1 MGLFACIANGN
12 TKNIH
17 YAKAEQQTLDIY
29 TPKTAKKEKHPV
41 LIYIHG
47 GGWTGGD
54 KSNAASKP
62 AFFTEKGYV
71 FVSVNYR
78 LHPDVQYDDMA
89 YDVAKA
95 VKWVEDH
102 ADEYQMDQSKINIMG
117 HSAGGH
123 LAGLIAADAKYL
135 NSVGLKSASL
145 NSIVILDGPLNLKQ
159 FIEAIPSYKKVFGP
173 DEKVWT
179 EASPLTY
186 MNNQNLPPAYLVTRW
201 ADPSLYQF
209 AAASNKAKGS
219 DFVYQVKNLSHSGL
233 NKMFGSPDAPQEAQD
248 MTKAVMAFLEKK
260 NKDVERKLVR
270 SPAHAL
276 LPGRRLMVITAG
288 FRHLLL
294 HSQAI
299 RYAQFQVD
307 FIKQDAIVSIHHPI
321 FQGLAMEACK
331 TPSFQRR
338 CFLLLSARIFFG

>member
-1 MGLFACIANGN
+1 MGSISHALCGLIRMYCKRECKEYSLCKSRTANTG
-12 TKNIH
+12 
-17 YAKAEQQTLDIY
+17 YLY
-29 TPKTAKKEKHPV
+29 TEDGQERKTSCSH
-41 LIYIHG
+41 LYTW

-78 LHPDVQYDDMA
+78 LHPDVQYGDMA

-102 ADEYQMDQSKINIMG
+102 ADEYQIDQSKINIMG

-135 NSVGLKSASL
+135 NSVGLKPASL

-201 ADPSLYQF
+201 ADPSVYQF
-209 AAASNKAKGS
+209 AAALNKAKGS

-260 NKDVERKLVR
+260 NK
-270 SPAHAL
+270 
-276 LPGRRLMVITAG
+276 
-288 FRHLLL
+288 
-294 HSQAI
+294 
-299 RYAQFQVD
+299 
-307 FIKQDAIVSIHHPI
+307 
-321 FQGLAMEACK
+321 
-331 TPSFQRR
+331 
-338 CFLLLSARIFFG
+338 